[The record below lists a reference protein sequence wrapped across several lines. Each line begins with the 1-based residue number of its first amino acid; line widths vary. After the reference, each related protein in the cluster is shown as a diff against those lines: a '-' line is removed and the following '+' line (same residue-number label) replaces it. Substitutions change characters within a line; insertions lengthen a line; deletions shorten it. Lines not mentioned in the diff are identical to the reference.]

1 MSETNVIVEGRSLSK
16 EFNGNVVLRDV
27 SIRCEAGKA
36 IALVGENGAGKS
48 TLMNILTGSLTP
60 TSGTVLVDGKEVH
73 FTSPHQSKAM
83 GLAFV
88 HQELSLMEEMT
99 VGENIMLG
107 REPRHFGL
115 IDSKTLHRQAEEI
128 LRDIGYEIDVH
139 AIVSDIAPSDK
150 QITEIAKAWA
160 GKPRMMIFD
169 EPTSSLNQAESVKLF
184 RFIDRIKKNGVAVI
198 MISHRMDDIFE
209 TCDYITVH
217 VPQTP
222 DTKNMINKDS
232 IAKMKDGVRI
242 LNFARGGLVNSADVV
257 AAIEAGKVAAYVTD
271 FPSDDLLGVDGV
283 IAIPHLGAST
293 PESEDNCARMAAD
306 ELMAYLSDGNI
317 INSVNFPALSS
328 PRAAGCSRV
337 CVFHKNIPSMLSQV
351 TKLLSDKGVNIENM
365 QSKSRKDVAYT
376 VLDCAGQVGQD
387 ALESLV
393 DSEGIIRIRV
403 ISA

>member
-1 MSETNVIVEGRSLSK
+1 MESK
-16 EFNGNVVLRDV
+16 LGLNLE
-27 SIRCEAGKA
+27 
-36 IALVGENGAGKS
+36 LV
-48 TLMNILTGSLTP
+48 
-60 TSGTVLVDGKEVH
+60 
-73 FTSPHQSKAM
+73 
-83 GLAFV
+83 
-88 HQELSLMEEMT
+88 
-99 VGENIMLG
+99 
-107 REPRHFGL
+107 
-115 IDSKTLHRQAEEI
+115 
-128 LRDIGYEIDVH
+128 
-139 AIVSDIAPSDK
+139 
-150 QITEIAKAWA
+150 
-160 GKPRMMIFD
+160 
-169 EPTSSLNQAESVKLF
+169 NQARQSAAHVADDTQ
-184 RFIDRIKKNGVAVI
+184 RFIDQHTTVTVERAVC
-198 MISHRMDDIFE
+198 R
-209 TCDYITVH
+209 
-217 VPQTP
+217 
-222 DTKNMINKDS
+222 
-232 IAKMKDGVRI
+232 
-242 LNFARGGLVNSADVV
+242 
-257 AAIEAGKVAAYVTD
+257 
-271 FPSDDLLGVDGV
+271 LLGIDGV

>member
-198 MISHRMDDIFE
+198 MISHRMDDILK
-209 TCDYITVH
+209 
-217 VPQTP
+217 PATP
-222 DTKNMINKDS
+222 
-232 IAKMKDGVRI
+232 R
-242 LNFARGGLVNSADVV
+242 LF
-257 AAIEAGKVAAYVTD
+257 
-271 FPSDDLLGVDGV
+271 
-283 IAIPHLGAST
+283 
-293 PESEDNCARMAAD
+293 
-306 ELMAYLSDGNI
+306 
-317 INSVNFPALSS
+317 
-328 PRAAGCSRV
+328 
-337 CVFHKNIPSMLSQV
+337 
-351 TKLLSDKGVNIENM
+351 
-365 QSKSRKDVAYT
+365 
-376 VLDCAGQVGQD
+376 
-387 ALESLV
+387 
-393 DSEGIIRIRV
+393 
-403 ISA
+403 